1 MLTKNEPTELAAL
14 RQKILDLSGEYAR
27 LAHAPKPFV
36 PGSSPVQVSGKVVG
50 EPELQY
56 LIDASLDLWLTTG
69 RYNTAFEAK
78 LAEFLGRR
86 FVLTCNS
93 GSSANLVATTA
104 LCSPRLRRPLRPG
117 DEVIT
122 CAAGFPTTVNPS
134 LQNGLVPVFI
144 DADIPTYNAQPD
156 MIEAA
161 VTPRTRAIIL
171 AHTLGNPFDLDEV
184 MRVAKKHD
192 LVVMEDCCDA
202 LGAKYDGKM
211 VGTFGD
217 VGTLS
222 FYPAHHITMGEGG
235 AVFTSRSVLKRQL
248 ESIRDWGRDC
258 YCEPGHDDTCG
269 KRFGWKLGDL
279 PQGYDHKYTYSNTG
293 YNLKITDMQAAVGL
307 AQMTRLEGF
316 IAARARNFAYLQ
328 EALGSIEG
336 DIILPQATPKSE
348 PSWFGYPI
356 TLRSDKP
363 GLREDLI
370 NKLTERGIATR
381 LLFGGNLTRQPYM
394 KDHKFL
400 TVGDLPNSDKIMN
413 CTLWIG
419 LFPGLT
425 EAHLE
430 FAASEIRAFFKGAG
444 KGGA

>member
-1 MLTKNEPTELAAL
+1 MLTKNEPTEVAAL
-14 RQKILDLSGEYAR
+14 RQKILELAGEYAR

-36 PGSSPVQVSGKVVG
+36 PGSSPVAVSGKVVG

-69 RYNTAFEAK
+69 RYNTAFETK

-93 GSSANLVATTA
+93 GSSANLLATTA

-144 DADIPTYNAQPD
+144 DADIPTYNANPE

-184 MRVAKKHD
+184 MRVAKKYD

-307 AQMTRLEGF
+307 AQMTRLDGF
-316 IAARARNFAYLQ
+316 IAARASNFAFLQ
-328 EALGSIEG
+328 EALGGIEG

-356 TLRSDKP
+356 TIRSDKP
-363 GLREDLI
+363 GLREELVQELNDA
-370 NKLTERGIATR
+370 GIATR
-381 LLFGGNLTRQPYM
+381 LLFGGNLIRQPYM

-400 TVGDLPNSDKIMN
+400 TAGDLSNSDKIMN

-425 EAHLE
+425 EAHLD
-430 FAASEIRAFFKGAG
+430 FAAGKIRAFFKGAG
-444 KGGA
+444 RGGV

>member
-1 MLTKNEPTELAAL
+1 MLSKNEPPEQATLRAQLIELAG
-14 RQKILDLSGEYAR
+14 QYAR
-27 LAHAPKPFV
+27 SAFATEPFV
-36 PGSSPVQVSGKVVG
+36 PGTSSVAVSGKVVG
-50 EPELQY
+50 EEELKC

-69 RYNTAFEAK
+69 RYNTAFESA
-78 LAEFLGRR
+78 LGAFIGRR

-93 GSSANLVATTA
+93 GSSANLLATSA
-104 LCSPRLRRPLRPG
+104 ICSPRLRKRALVPG

-144 DADIPTYNAQPD
+144 DADIPTYNARPD

-171 AHTLGNPFDLDEV
+171 AHTLGNPFDLGEV
-184 MRVAKKHD
+184 MRVAEKYN
-192 LVVMEDCCDA
+192 LVVIEDCCDA
-202 LGAKYDGKM
+202 LGATYAGRK

-235 AVFTSRSVLKRQL
+235 AVFTNRSELKRQL

-279 PQGYDHKYTYSNTG
+279 PEGYDHKYTYSNIG

-307 AQMTRLEGF
+307 AQLSRLEGF
-316 IAARARNFAYLQ
+316 IAARARNFAFLQ
-328 EALGSIEG
+328 AALDDLQG
-336 DIILPQATPKSE
+336 DIILPQATENSE

-356 TLRSDKP
+356 TLRDTRP
-363 GLREDLI
+363 GRREELVQRL
-370 NKLTERGIATR
+370 NAAGIATR
-381 LLFGGNLTRQPYM
+381 LLFGGNLIRQPYM
-394 KDHKFL
+394 KDHKFRV
-400 TVGDLPNSDKIMN
+400 VGDLANSDTIMRQ
-413 CTLWIG
+413 TFWVG
-419 LFPGLT
+419 VFPGLT
-425 EAHLE
+425 EAHLSYT
-430 FAASEIRAFFKGAG
+430 AQTIRNFFRGT
-444 KGGA
+444 